1 MKKLFFII
9 IISLIY
15 VSCEKIIPFEGD
27 ITIPKLVINSIFE
40 SDSSFKVH
48 VSSSRSVID
57 TASFK
62 NINDA
67 VVSIKNEN
75 GNIIE
80 TLSHSQNGFYV
91 GQKKPV
97 ENQIY
102 NLEVDHLNY
111 TNISASDSLPIPI
124 SINYLDT
131 ITVIE
136 PNNENRLQINLNFTD
151 PANSQNF
158 YLVETYVVRA
168 SLLITINQDT
178 LEYELDTIRQRMI
191 LSDVVFQNN
200 GFKSRD
206 EQGLFTD
213 LLFNG
218 QDKNLEIK
226 IPPLKKDYVFEENGK
241 FYSEK
246 TLSLALYLHNISK
259 SYYYYRTSLE
269 LYVDASR
276 NPFSQPVQVFS
287 NINNGFGI
295 FAGAQISYFAL

>member
-1 MKKLFFII
+1 M
-9 IISLIY
+9 
-15 VSCEKIIPFEGD
+15 
-27 ITIPKLVINSIFE
+27 VINSIFE

-62 NINDA
+62 NVEDA
-67 VVSIKNEN
+67 EVNIKNEN

-80 TLSHSQNGFYV
+80 TLIHSQNGFYV

-102 NLEVDHLNY
+102 FLEVEHSNY
-111 TNISASDSLPIPI
+111 ANINASDSLPIPI
-124 SINYLDT
+124 NIIGVDTSTILDPIND
-131 ITVIE
+131 
-136 PNNENRLQINLNFTD
+136 ENRLQINLDFTD

-191 LSDVVFQNN
+191 LTDVVFQNN

-246 TLSLALYLHNISK
+246 TLSLTLYLHNISK

-276 NPFSQPVQVFS
+276 NPFSQPVQLFS

-295 FAGAQISYFAL
+295 FAGAQISYFIL

>member
-9 IISLIY
+9 LISLIY
-15 VSCEKIIPFEGD
+15 ISCEKIIPFEGD
-27 ITIPKLVINSIFE
+27 ITISKLVINSIFE

-62 NINDA
+62 NIDDA
-67 VVSIKNEN
+67 VVSIKNED

-102 NLEVDHLNY
+102 SLEVDHLNY

-168 SLLITINQDT
+168 SLTTINQDT
-178 LEYELDTIRQRMI
+178 LEYELDTIKQRMI
-191 LSDVVFQNN
+191 LTDVVFQNN

-218 QDKNLEIK
+218 QDKTLEIK
-226 IPPLKKDYVFEENGK
+226 IPPLKKDYFFYENGK
-241 FYSEK
+241 LNSEK
-246 TLSLALYLHNISK
+246 TLSLTLYLHNISK
-259 SYYYYRTSLE
+259 SNYYYRTSLE

-276 NPFSQPVQVFS
+276 NPFAQPVQVFS

-295 FAGAQISYFAL
+295 FAGAQVSYFVL

>member
-102 NLEVDHLNY
+102 TLEVDHLNY

-168 SLLITINQDT
+168 SLTTINQDT
-178 LEYELDTIRQRMI
+178 LEFELDTIKQRMI
-191 LSDVVFQNN
+191 LTDVVFQNN

-218 QDKNLEIK
+218 QNKTLEIE
-226 IPPLKKDYVFEENGK
+226 LKDFEKDYIFNENGK
-241 FYSEK
+241 LNSEK
-246 TLSLALYLHNISK
+246 TLSLTLYLHNISK

-276 NPFSQPVQVFS
+276 NPFAQPVQVFS

-295 FAGAQISYFAL
+295 FAGAQISYFVL

>member
-1 MKKLFFII
+1 MRSRRPRS
-9 IISLIY
+9 IS
-15 VSCEKIIPFEGD
+15 D
-27 ITIPKLVINSIFE
+27 N
-40 SDSSFKVH
+40 

-75 GNIIE
+75 GYIIE
-80 TLSHSQNGFYV
+80 TLNHSQNGFYV

-102 NLEVDHLNY
+102 TLEVDHLNY

-168 SLLITINQDT
+168 SLTTINQDT
-178 LEYELDTIRQRMI
+178 LEYELDTIKQRMI
-191 LSDVVFQNN
+191 LTDVVFQNN

-218 QDKNLEIK
+218 QNKTLEIK
-226 IPPLKKDYVFEENGK
+226 IPPLKKDYV
-241 FYSEK
+241 
-246 TLSLALYLHNISK
+246 L
-259 SYYYYRTSLE
+259 
-269 LYVDASR
+269 
-276 NPFSQPVQVFS
+276 
-287 NINNGFGI
+287 
-295 FAGAQISYFAL
+295 